1 MGGSNRVINLALVV
15 LVDGE
20 AGEAVGLDAVG
31 GGGARA
37 LAAEDVAGHV
47 SDREGGGADEEEEEE
62 GNAHA
67 LSRGV
72 LCGF

>member
-1 MGGSNRVINLALVV
+1 MINLALVV

-47 SDREGGGADEEEEEE
+47 CGREGGGSDDEEEEK
-62 GNAHA
+62 G
-67 LSRGV
+67 
-72 LCGF
+72 